1 MDLSTS
7 YLGLALKNP
16 IVPSASPLSRDLDTL
31 RRLEDAGAA
40 AVVMASLFEEQ
51 ITLESLELN
60 HYLDYFTESY
70 AESLTT
76 YPEPESFHMGP
87 DAYLDH
93 IRLAKAALG
102 IPVIGSLNGFT
113 TGGWISYA
121 KGIEEAGADA
131 LELNV
136 YYLPTNPLRNGAAVE
151 EITLNIVR
159 AVRQSV
165 SIPVAVKLSPYY
177 SSLANLATQLV
188 GAGVNG
194 LVLFNRFYQPDL
206 DIDELEVVPSLK
218 LSTPEELRLPLR
230 WTAILYGRLQADL
243 AITTGVHS
251 GHDVLKSMMAGA
263 QVAMVASELLQNGP
277 ERLAGILEEMRA
289 WMEAHEYESVAQMRG
304 SMSQRKVADPGVFER
319 ANYMRVLQEWRP
331 DPAGGLYRQ
340 IVH

>member
-40 AVVMASLFEEQ
+40 AVVMYSLFEEQ

-93 IRLAKAALG
+93 IRRAKEALSVP
-102 IPVIGSLNGFT
+102 IIGSLNGFT

-121 KGIEEAGADA
+121 RGIEEAGADA

-177 SSLANLATQLV
+177 SSLANLAAQLAEA
-188 GAGVNG
+188 GANG

-206 DIDELEVVPSLK
+206 DIDELEVVPGLK

-230 WTAILYGRLQADL
+230 WVAILYGRLQADL

-251 GHDVLKSMMAGA
+251 GRDVLKSMMAGA

-277 ERLAGILEEMRA
+277 ERLASMVEEMRA
-289 WMEAHEYESVAQMRG
+289 WMQEHEYESVAQMRG

-319 ANYMRVLQEWRP
+319 ANYMRVLQAWRP